1 MEILIISIV
10 TFFAAILTFFS
21 GFGLGTILTPLMMVF
36 FPVEVAVAFTGVIH
50 FSNNIFKLFLVGN
63 YVNKEVFIKFGIPAI
78 IAAFIGSFILFNIN
92 SNIVVYSYNLL
103 GNFKEVSLIKFIA
116 SLLLI
121 FFALID
127 LVPFFGNLKF
137 NKKSLPIGGFLSGF
151 FGGLTGNQG
160 ALRSAFLIKVGLEK
174 KVFIGTTVFISFFV
188 DLTRLGV
195 YSINL
200 ININLSDHY
209 VLGIFAISS
218 GIVGSLIGNK
228 LLTKVTVSGIRI
240 LVAILI
246 LLLSLGLLLGLL

>member
-103 GNFKEVSLIKFIA
+103 GNFKEVSLIKFIV

-127 LVPFFGNLKF
+127 LVPFFW
-137 NKKSLPIGGFLSGF
+137 
-151 FGGLTGNQG
+151 
-160 ALRSAFLIKVGLEK
+160 
-174 KVFIGTTVFISFFV
+174 
-188 DLTRLGV
+188 
-195 YSINL
+195 
-200 ININLSDHY
+200 
-209 VLGIFAISS
+209 
-218 GIVGSLIGNK
+218 
-228 LLTKVTVSGIRI
+228 
-240 LVAILI
+240 
-246 LLLSLGLLLGLL
+246 

>member
-1 MEILIISIV
+1 M
-10 TFFAAILTFFS
+10 
-21 GFGLGTILTPLMMVF
+21 
-36 FPVEVAVAFTGVIH
+36 
-50 FSNNIFKLFLVGN
+50 
-63 YVNKEVFIKFGIPAI
+63 
-78 IAAFIGSFILFNIN
+78 
-92 SNIVVYSYNLL
+92 
-103 GNFKEVSLIKFIA
+103 
-116 SLLLI
+116 
-121 FFALID
+121 
-127 LVPFFGNLKF
+127 
-137 NKKSLPIGGFLSGF
+137 
-151 FGGLTGNQG
+151 
-160 ALRSAFLIKVGLEK
+160 IKVGLEK

-195 YSINL
+195 YSTNL

>member
-103 GNFKEVSLIKFIA
+103 GNFKEVSLIKFIV

-137 NKKSLPIGGFLSGF
+137 NKKSLPIGGVLSGF

-195 YSINL
+195 YSTNL

-209 VLGIFAISS
+209 VLGIFVISS